1 MMLDVGRWALD
12 VCFFVRYRC
21 AGTAARVSLY
31 ATTISSA
38 LSGLPQ
44 ENVVEGIS
52 LFVRLQQKNPDR
64 DFDPGFKLLPR
75 RCRSGDSPVP
85 FRKGWMTVAAE
96 FGFQ

>member
-1 MMLDVGRWALD
+1 MLDVGRWALD

-52 LFVRLQQKNPDR
+52 LFVRLQ
-64 DFDPGFKLLPR
+64 
-75 RCRSGDSPVP
+75 
-85 FRKGWMTVAAE
+85 
-96 FGFQ
+96 